1 MMREWLAE
9 LRLAGR
15 RLFKAPAFALGV
27 VSTLGLGIGAATSIF
42 SVASGALLRPLPYPD
57 AGRLVFVGQAY
68 KDGLAAAGEPKFLFW
83 REKSRSFEAL
93 ACYSQYGGASGNL
106 AGGTEAEFARGLRV
120 SEDFFKAM
128 GVRPALGRSFAS
140 DEDAPGG
147 PRVAVIS
154 DALWRRRFGGDVG
167 VVGRRVTLNDAP
179 LTVIGVMPRDFRME
193 GAPDLFLPMQ
203 ARPTANY
210 DPNATVV
217 GRLKPGVSL
226 EQARSEMRLIADQYR
241 LAFPGSMDES
251 ESIQVQPYQEILTEG
266 VARVLWI
273 LLGAVSFLLLIACA
287 NVAHLQVS
295 RAAARHREFAVRA
308 ALGGG
313 MGRLSRQLVAEGLVV
328 SLGAAAVGM
337 LLASAGVRL
346 LMAVMPASYLPDVAA
361 VSFDWRVFGFAISA
375 SILTGVISGLAPL
388 WQARRMD
395 VITALKESPGK
406 GGTGRGRFRSLLVVT
421 ELALSLSLIGAAG
434 LLTRTFANLLGAPPG
449 FDPSGVLTFQMA
461 PSGARY
467 ATTAATVAFYRE
479 ALERISRLAGV
490 EAAGITNKL
499 PLDWQFNMPVVFSDQ
514 PTGSETL
521 QVRMVSPDYF
531 RALAIPLRSGRG
543 ISSLDDASTAA
554 IAVVNEAF
562 ARKFLGGRPPFARRL
577 SIGRGL
583 GDPVREIVGVVG
595 DARQS
600 GLDRP
605 APPTVFVPLPQVP
618 DRLLGIFRTF
628 TSTHFV
634 VRMAADAPPAL
645 DTIRREL
652 AAIDPTLAISGP
664 ASMQDVIARS
674 IAPQRFQMTLLS
686 TFGLVALIL
695 ALIGVYGV
703 ISHTVSEQRREIGVR
718 MALGARPED
727 VTGMVVAQ
735 GMRLA
740 LAGLGLGVVVF
751 IGVSGVLESL
761 LYEVSA
767 RDPLVLLITTATQ
780 LATAL
785 MASYLPARRASAAD
799 PVEALRAE

>member
-1 MMREWLAE
+1 MMSEWLAE

-15 RLFKAPAFALGV
+15 RLLKAPAFALGAI
-27 VSTLGLGIGAATSIF
+27 STLGLGIGATTAIF
-42 SVASGALLRPLPYPD
+42 TVASGALLRPLPYPD

-68 KDGLAAAGEPKFLFW
+68 KDGLAGVGEPKFLFW
-83 REKSRSFEAL
+83 RERSRSFEAL

-106 AGGTEAEFARGLRV
+106 AGGSEAEFVSGLRV
-120 SEDFFKAM
+120 SADLFKAL
-128 GVRPALGRSFAS
+128 GVPPALGRSFSS

-154 DALWRRRFGGDVG
+154 DALWRRRFGGDAG
-167 VVGRRVTLNDAP
+167 VVGRQVTLNDAP

-193 GAPDLFLPMQ
+193 GAPNLFVPMQ

-226 EQARSEMRLIADQYR
+226 EQAQSEMRLIAEQYR
-241 LAFPGSMDES
+241 LAFPRFMDEG
-251 ESIQVQPYQEILTEG
+251 ESIQVKTYQDVLTEG

-273 LLGAVSFLLLIACA
+273 FLGAVSFLLLIACA
-287 NVAHLQVS
+287 NVAHLQLS
-295 RAAARHREFAVRA
+295 RAAARRREFAVRA

-313 MGRLSRQLVAEGLVV
+313 VARLARQLFAEGLVV

-337 LLASAGVRL
+337 ALASAGARFL
-346 LMAVMPASYLPDVAA
+346 IAVMPASYLPDVAA
-361 VSFDWRVFGFAISA
+361 VSFDGPVFGFAIAA
-375 SILTGVISGLAPL
+375 SILTGVASGMAPL

-395 VITALKESPGK
+395 VIAALKEGAGK
-406 GGTGRGRFRSLLVVT
+406 GGTGRGRFRSALVVT
-421 ELALSLSLIGAAG
+421 ELALSLSLIGGAG
-434 LLTRTFANLLGAPPG
+434 LLTRTFANLLGVPPG
-449 FDPSGVLTFQMA
+449 FDPTGVLTFQMA

-467 ATTAATVAFYRE
+467 ATTAATAAFYRE
-479 ALERISRLAGV
+479 ALERISRLRGV

-499 PLDWQFNMPVVFSDQ
+499 PLDWQFNMPVIFSDQ
-514 PTGSETL
+514 PAGAETL

-531 RALAIPLRSGRG
+531 RALAIPIRSGRG
-543 ISSLDDASTAA
+543 ISHLDDASTPA

-562 ARKFLGGRPPFARRL
+562 ARKFLAGRPPFARRV

-600 GLDRP
+600 GLDQP
-605 APPTVFVPLPQVP
+605 APPMVFVPLPQVP

-634 VRMAADAPPAL
+634 VRMVADTPPAL
-645 DTIRREL
+645 DSIRRDL
-652 AAIDPTLAISGP
+652 AAIDPTLAISGA

-674 IAPQRFQMTLLS
+674 IAPQRFQMTLVS

-695 ALIGVYGV
+695 ALMGVYGV
-703 ISHTVSEQRREIGVR
+703 ISHTVGEQRREIGVR
-718 MALGARPED
+718 MALGARPAD
-727 VTGMVVAQ
+727 VTRMVVAQ

-740 LAGLGLGVVVF
+740 LAGLALGGLLF
-751 IGVSGVLESL
+751 AGVSGVLESL

-767 RDPLVLLITTATQ
+767 RDPLVLLITAAIL
-780 LATAL
+780 LATAFV
-785 MASYLPARRASAAD
+785 ASYLPARRASAAD
-799 PVEALRAE
+799 PVQALRAE